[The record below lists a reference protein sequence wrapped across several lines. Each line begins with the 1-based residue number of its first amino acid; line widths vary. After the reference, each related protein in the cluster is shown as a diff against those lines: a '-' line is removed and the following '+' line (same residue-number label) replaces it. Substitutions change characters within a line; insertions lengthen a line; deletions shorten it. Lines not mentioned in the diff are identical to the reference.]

1 MRHISKK
8 ISIKCLHTTI
18 SCYILLYIAK
28 TCKGV
33 DMKTAIANYITRVK
47 DSKGLC
53 GGCQVDGHVECG
65 REYWTHRLTETITCE
80 CCVETDSF
88 SRETENY
95 WKEIQRAICHQIVE
109 GIDSLAVGF
118 DTKTQNWVVVR
129 RGA

>member
-1 MRHISKK
+1 
-8 ISIKCLHTTI
+8 
-18 SCYILLYIAK
+18 
-28 TCKGV
+28 
-33 DMKTAIANYITRVK
+33 MKTAMKNYWARVK
-47 DSKGLC
+47 DAKGLC
-53 GGCQVDGHVECG
+53 SGCQVDGHVECG

-95 WKEIQRAICHQIVE
+95 WKEIQRAVCHEIVE
-109 GIDSLAVGF
+109 GLNEWSDYFFVGF

>member
-1 MRHISKK
+1 
-8 ISIKCLHTTI
+8 
-18 SCYILLYIAK
+18 
-28 TCKGV
+28 
-33 DMKTAIANYITRVK
+33 MKTAITNYIARVK

-53 GGCQVDGHVECG
+53 SGCQVDGHVECG
-65 REYWTHRLTETITCE
+65 REYWTGRLTETITCE

-95 WKEIQRAICHQIVE
+95 WKEIQRAVCHQIVE

>member
-1 MRHISKK
+1 
-8 ISIKCLHTTI
+8 
-18 SCYILLYIAK
+18 
-28 TCKGV
+28 
-33 DMKTAIANYITRVK
+33 MKTAMKNYWARVK

-53 GGCQVDGHVECG
+53 SGCQVDGHVECG
-65 REYWTHRLTETITCE
+65 REYWTGRLTETITCK

-95 WKEIQRAICHQIVE
+95 WKEIQRAVCHQIVE